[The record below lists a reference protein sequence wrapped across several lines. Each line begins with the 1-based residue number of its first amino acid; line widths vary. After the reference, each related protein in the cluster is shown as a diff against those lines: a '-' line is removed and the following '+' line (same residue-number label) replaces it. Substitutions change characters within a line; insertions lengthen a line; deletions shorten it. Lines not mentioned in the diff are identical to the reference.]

1 MMQSP
6 CMMCYIRGAEYT
18 PECDSR
24 CEHAYIVSK
33 LRPYGGIDEVMKIL
47 SSIKPENKEVITNE
61 HNTVE
66 HRDL

>member
-1 MMQSP
+1 
-6 CMMCYIRGAEYT
+6 MCYIRGAEYT

-61 HNTVE
+61 NQ
-66 HRDL
+66 L